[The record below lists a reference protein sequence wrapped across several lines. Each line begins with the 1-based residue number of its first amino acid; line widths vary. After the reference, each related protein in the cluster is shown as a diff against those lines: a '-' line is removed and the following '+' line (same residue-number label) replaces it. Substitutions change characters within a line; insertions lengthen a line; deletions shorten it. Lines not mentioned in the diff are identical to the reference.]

1 MMAVLFLCVAAAAG
15 VLLAFT
21 LRGQAEQVRYLE
33 GEDAAPA
40 FEIDHLNPRL
50 RRFARDTRLLRVA
63 LEDPQRLAR
72 SLERGGLGTALTGR
86 RVVVSDQREGLVA
99 ELGRSLLVAAR
110 DFAEWLSSVEQLPP
124 DDQAELVD
132 RGADWSPLRLRFT
145 AQGYTLDGDFDPR
158 LAGLQVAA
166 AVDTNTN
173 SGALGEPDAPER
185 DQESNVPSARPTE
198 LSLAAKI
205 GFYVEGLQRVEAAL
219 ARRADPYR

>member
-1 MMAVLFLCVAAAAG
+1 MAVLFLCVAAAAG

-33 GEDAAPA
+33 GEEAAPV

-50 RRFARDTRLLRVA
+50 RRFASDTRLLRVA
-63 LEDPQRLAR
+63 LEDPLRLAQ

-110 DFAEWLSSVEQLPP
+110 DFAEWLASVEQLPP
-124 DDQAELVD
+124 DDQAQLVD

-145 AQGYTLDGDFDPR
+145 AQGYTLDGDVDPR
-158 LAGLQVAA
+158 FGAHQVGAALEANTDAGTDADPSPPEGPPATKDLPVAPAELA
-166 AVDTNTN
+166 
-173 SGALGEPDAPER
+173 
-185 DQESNVPSARPTE
+185 
-198 LSLAAKI
+198 LAAKI
-205 GFYVEGLQRVEAAL
+205 GFYVEGLQRIEAAL